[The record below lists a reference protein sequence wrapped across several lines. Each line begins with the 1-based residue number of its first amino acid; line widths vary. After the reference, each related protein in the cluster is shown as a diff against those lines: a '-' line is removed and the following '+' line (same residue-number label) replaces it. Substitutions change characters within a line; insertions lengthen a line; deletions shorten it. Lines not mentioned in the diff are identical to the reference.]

1 MNVTD
6 QSALRRALAM
16 LLLASTLAAGNLA
29 EAADAPPAAVQ
40 WTRNMGQSGLR
51 RFYSTGADLGE
62 LVNRQVTYGVANR
75 LDTARRAAGRVP
87 APAELASD
95 TEGYVG
101 QYDSL
106 MNLDRGAARPLFLRT
121 LARSAKRLERDR
133 VHSTNDRFDFG
144 VLYAPDMSSYVGL
157 GLVREQTRATLKY
170 VDGATAVTAVGPRID
185 VGHRFSPTF
194 ALGLRAE
201 QLRFEGDNRVTTSQT
216 VTRPLDYRRRYLQ
229 LEGLFRYTNQQ
240 IPALPAGLQI
250 GGSLGLY
257 SLDTRYQPQIN
268 SLGQTVRE
276 PFGNQERLAVLR
288 GGVFLSQTL
297 GAGGN
302 WNPYAELLLDRE
314 IRSNLSRPLD
324 DRSGYVSRLGLARLL
339 GPGKRMSVEW
349 QHTASQHQLRERDNF
364 LFVTVLDF

>member
-1 MNVTD
+1 MGRVYWC
-6 QSALRRALAM
+6 APWRALAT
-16 LLLASTLAAGNLA
+16 LLLGTLMAGTELVAAA
-29 EAADAPPAAVQ
+29 EAPPPQVQ

-62 LVNRQVTYGVANR
+62 LVNRQVTYQVANR
-75 LDTARRAAGRVP
+75 LESLRRAAGRVP
-87 APAELASD
+87 EATELASE

-106 MNLDRGAARPLFLRT
+106 LALDRGAAKPLFLRA
-121 LARSAKRLERDR
+121 LARSAKRLEHDR
-133 VHSTNDRFDFG
+133 VHSTNDRFDLG
-144 VLYAPDMSSYVGL
+144 VLYAPSSNSYLGV
-157 GLVREQTRATLKY
+157 GLVREATRATLKY
-170 VDGATAVTAVGPRID
+170 VTGDTDVEAFGPRID
-185 VGHRFSPTF
+185 YGQRFSPTF
-194 ALGLRAE
+194 AIGLRAE

-229 LEGLFRYTNQQ
+229 AEALWRFTSQQ
-240 IPALPAGLQI
+240 LAVLPAGLQV

-257 SLDTRYQPQIN
+257 GLDTRYEPQTN

-276 PFGNQERLAVLR
+276 PFGNRERLTVLR

-314 IRSNLSRPLD
+314 IRNNLSRPLD
-324 DRSGYVSRLGLARLL
+324 DRSGYITRLGLARLL

-349 QHTASQHQLRERDNF
+349 QHTASQNQLRERDNF

>member
-1 MNVTD
+1 M
-6 QSALRRALAM
+6 SASYRGTLRRALGG
-16 LLLASTLAAGNLA
+16 LLLSTGVTVAAWVAAA
-29 EAADAPPAAVQ
+29 ESPPPQVQ

-62 LVNRQVTYGVANR
+62 LVNRQVTYQVANR
-75 LDTARRAAGRVP
+75 LASAQRAAGR
-87 APAELASD
+87 APETAGLASE

-106 MNLDRGAARPLFLRT
+106 LTLDRGAAKPLFLRT
-121 LARSAKRLERDR
+121 LARSAKRLEHDR
-133 VHSTNDRFDFG
+133 VHSTNDRIDLG
-144 VLYAPDMSSYVGL
+144 VLYAPGSNSYLGV
-157 GLVREQTRATLKY
+157 GLVREATRATLKY
-170 VDGATAVTAVGPRID
+170 VAGNTDVEAFGPRLD
-185 VGHRFSPTF
+185 YGRRFSPSF
-194 ALGLRAE
+194 AIGLRAE
-201 QLRFEGDNRVTTSQT
+201 QLQFEGDNRVTTGQT
-216 VTRPLDYRRRYLQ
+216 VTRPLDYRRRYVQAEALWR
-229 LEGLFRYTNQQ
+229 FTNQQ
-240 IPALPAGLQI
+240 LAVLPAGLQV
-250 GGSLGLY
+250 GSSLGLY
-257 SLDTRYQPQIN
+257 TLDTRYAPQTN
-268 SLGQTVRE
+268 SVGQTVRE

-314 IRSNLSRPLD
+314 IRSNLSQPLD
-324 DRSGYVSRLGLARLL
+324 DRSGYVTRLGLARLL